1 MRANQKDNIIVMK
14 KLLRNLDFWFE
25 YYVGVHLTN
34 AKNLAKWHDYII
46 NKYPEKFNKKQK

>member
-1 MRANQKDNIIVMK
+1 MK

-25 YYVGVHLTN
+25 YYVGLHLTN
-34 AKNLAKWHDYII
+34 AKNLAKWHEYIV